1 VHAESLEVIAGISIV
16 GGVVYLL
23 RMIFNFIIKMRG
35 NGKASSGSAVAN
47 KALSAEDHERLMDVV
62 NELENVDWKLLEAQ
76 QRDLWNWHNER
87 DEDGVPRWY
96 VRKSLEES
104 IKSQGDITTEL
115 TKAVDR
121 LAGNTANQTE
131 MISRLIDVLTHTRS

>member
-1 VHAESLEVIAGISIV
+1 MAT
-16 GGVVYLL
+16 
-23 RMIFNFIIKMRG
+23 
-35 NGKASSGSAVAN
+35 
-47 KALSAEDHERLMDVV
+47 V
-62 NELENVDWKLLEAQ
+62 NEMENVDWKLLEAQ
-76 QRDLWNWHNER
+76 QRDLWGWHNER
-87 DEDGVPRWY
+87 DDDGVPRWY

-104 IKSQGDITTEL
+104 VKRQGDITTEL

>member
-1 VHAESLEVIAGISIV
+1 MHADSLEVIAGISVI

-35 NGKASSGSAVAN
+35 NGKTGSSHVASS
-47 KALSAEDHERLMDVV
+47 KALSAEDHEQLMATV
-62 NELENVDWKLLEAQ
+62 NEMENVDWKLLEAQ
-76 QRDLWNWHNER
+76 QRDLWGWHNER
-87 DEDGVPRWY
+87 DDDGVPRWY

-104 IKSQGDITTEL
+104 VKRQSDITTEL
-115 TKAVDR
+115 TKAVDQ
-121 LAGNTANQTE
+121 LAGTTASQTE

>member
-1 VHAESLEVIAGISIV
+1 VHADSLEVIAGISVI
-16 GGVVYLL
+16 GAVVYLL
-23 RMIFNFIIKMRG
+23 RMIFNFIIKMRS
-35 NGKASSGSAVAN
+35 NGKTSSNPTISS
-47 KALSAEDHERLMDVV
+47 KALSAEDHERLMATV
-62 NELENVDWKLLEAQ
+62 NEMENVDWKLLEAQ
-76 QRDLWNWHNER
+76 QRDLWGWHNER
-87 DEDGVPRWY
+87 DDDGVPRWY

-104 IKSQGDITTEL
+104 VKRQGDITTEL